1 MTITFNHLHTVYTL
15 YLVSM
20 KRFALL
26 LLLVCTATVSFCQ
39 EKTVANPRSPKEVQR
54 RIDELLRSK
63 QYASAPDGFDL
74 GVLSSRGT
82 VIVKDTA
89 TNTLGKLKKKSKKKY
104 KTAYLVRYSIGADKI
119 VSIAPPKKKK
129 KRFLLF

>member
-1 MTITFNHLHTVYTL
+1 
-15 YLVSM
+15 M

-26 LLLVCTATVSFCQ
+26 LLLVGAIVVSFGQ
-39 EKTVANPRSPKEVQR
+39 EKSGVNPRSPREVQR

-63 QYASAPDGFDL
+63 QYASAPEGFDL

-82 VIVKDTA
+82 VIVRDTA
-89 TNTLGKLKKKSKKKY
+89 TNTLGKLKKRSKKKY
-104 KTAYLVRYSIGADKI
+104 KTAYLVRYSIGVDKI

-129 KRFLLF
+129 KKFLVF